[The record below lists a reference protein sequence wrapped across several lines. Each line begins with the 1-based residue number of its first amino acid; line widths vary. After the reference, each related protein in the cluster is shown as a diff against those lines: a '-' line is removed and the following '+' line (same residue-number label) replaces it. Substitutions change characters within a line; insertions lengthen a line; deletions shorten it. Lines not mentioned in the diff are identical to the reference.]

1 MTSISQF
8 LTEDHRHCDT
18 LFADAE
24 SAVADGKLETALR
37 LVEQF
42 LHAMETH
49 FSMEE
54 NVLFPAFEDAT
65 GMVMGPTQVMRS
77 EHRQMRDV
85 FAQIRQ
91 AAADGDAEL
100 FLGLS
105 ETLLM
110 LMQQHNLKE
119 EQMLYRMADN
129 ALAAH
134 DHLVGDMRAVAAAR

>member
-8 LTEDHRHCDT
+8 LTEDHRHCDA

-24 SAVADGKLETALR
+24 SAAADGQMETAR
-37 LVEQF
+37 LLAGQF
-42 LHAMETH
+42 LRAMETH
-49 FSMEE
+49 FDMEE
-54 NVLFPAFEDAT
+54 SVLFPAFEDAT

-77 EHRQMRDV
+77 EHHQMRDV
-85 FAQIRQ
+85 FAQMRQ
-91 AAADGDAEL
+91 AAEDGNADL

-119 EQMLYRMADN
+119 EQMLYRMADT
-129 ALAAH
+129 ALEASNSAIIS
-134 DHLVGDMRAVAAAR
+134 GMRARAE